1 MKYHCNHKKNGF
13 TLAEV
18 LITLGVIGVV
28 AAFTLPAVV
37 ANYQKKAA
45 TAKLKKVYS
54 TISQILEKEQVIESL
69 DSWDNSED
77 VLKKYFIPNFTDA
90 KLYPAI
96 SSNGS
101 KVMCNPSSKPY
112 VWRNNVGISTPFR
125 DKKTAAIKLVDGTCI
140 GLNPSPSRDVFID
153 INGTDNPPNM
163 AGKDLFF
170 FMVNSDARLVP
181 YGYNWQYDQVNG
193 GRNDGCGKQVSRSGY
208 ACAAK
213 IIMDNWEMKKD
224 YPW

>member
-1 MKYHCNHKKNGF
+1 MKYHKRLNKKGF

-28 AAFTLPAVV
+28 AALTMPAVI

-54 TISQILEKEQVIESL
+54 MISQILEKEQVVENL

-77 VLKKYFIPNFTDA
+77 VLKQYFIPNFTDA

-96 SSNGS
+96 SNNGG
-101 KVMCNPSSKPY
+101 KVMCNPNSHQY
-112 VWRNNVGISTPFR
+112 VWRNNVGISTPFL
-125 DKKTAAIKLVDGTCI
+125 DKKTAAIKLADGTCI

-170 FMVNSDARLVP
+170 FMINTDARLLP
-181 YGYNWQYDQVNG
+181 IGYNWEYSKING
-193 GRNDGCGKQVSRSGY
+193 TDGQACNKKAAGGGY
-208 ACAAK
+208 TCAAK
-213 IIMDNWEMKKD
+213 VIMDNWEMKKD